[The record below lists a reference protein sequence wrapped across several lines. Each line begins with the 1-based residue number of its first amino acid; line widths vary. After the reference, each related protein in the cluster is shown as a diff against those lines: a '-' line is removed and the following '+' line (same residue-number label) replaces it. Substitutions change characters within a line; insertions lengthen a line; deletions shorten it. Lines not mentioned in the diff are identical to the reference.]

1 MQNFGEAK
9 YLIHAQIKANGVV
22 EKPDVVGAI
31 FGQTEGLIGDSSD
44 LRELQ
49 KGGKVGRI
57 KVDISSND
65 GRSNGEVLIPS
76 SLNKIETAILA
87 ASLETIERIGP
98 CKANI
103 RVTDVEDVRET
114 KRDRIVD
121 RAKEILSKM
130 FEETDMED
138 EEIAKTV
145 KRSFGETG
153 ITTYQGLSSG
163 PNVRSTD
170 AILIVEGRSD
180 VLNLLD
186 YGIKNSIAIEGTDM
200 PDQIEDICKDKTVT
214 AFLDGD
220 RGGDLILKELLQRAN
235 IDYVARAPEGKQ
247 VEELDHDEVLEALRK
262 KKPVSQVKKEIRL
275 AKTEKKPKQKTKS
288 KDDEIQEQQE
298 EPVGQPE
305 IEERE
310 EPTKTEVKR
319 KLSKQNN
326 GKRSKILQ
334 KAKKGLQKAKKSK
347 NKLKEKKS
355 KDSQTNQKT
364 EKEEYIESETQIAE
378 NNADE
383 TEYEPETIRE
393 LYEETLKSVE
403 GTLKAEMLDG
413 NSQIISE
420 VAVRDL
426 AKNIKEGNGSV
437 KTVIFDGVI
446 TQRLLDICS
455 DKKVKRLVGVKM
467 GNVSKKP
474 SDVMALTKKDL

>member
-121 RAKEILSKM
+121 RAKEILSNM
-130 FEETDMED
+130 FEETEMED

-153 ITTYQGLSSG
+153 ITTYKGLNSG
-163 PNVRSTD
+163 PNVRSSD

-186 YGIKNSIAIEGTDM
+186 FGIKNSIAIEGTDM
-200 PDQIEDICKDKTVT
+200 PDQIEDICRNKTVT

-220 RGGDLILKELLQRAN
+220 RGGDLILKELLQRAK
-235 IDYVARAPEGKQ
+235 IDYVARAPDGKQ
-247 VEELDHDEVLEALRK
+247 VEELDHSEVLEALRK
-262 KKPVSQVKKEIRL
+262 KKPVSQIKKEIRL
-275 AKTEKKPKQKTKS
+275 SKKSKTPKDSAKEKPPEQDEPELDEPELDEPELNEIEEKQKT
-288 KDDEIQEQQE
+288 
-298 EPVGQPE
+298 
-305 IEERE
+305 
-310 EPTKTEVKR
+310 EVQR

-347 NKLKEKKS
+347 NKLKTKASQKEQEKKQE
-355 KDSQTNQKT
+355 DVDYEDNAEQTT
-364 EKEEYIESETQIAE
+364 ETI
-378 NNADE
+378 E
-383 TEYEPETIRE
+383 TEQEPQTIRE
-393 LYEETLKSVE
+393 LYDETLQSVE
-403 GTLKAEMLDG
+403 GTLKAKMLDG
-413 NSQIISE
+413 NSQVISE

-426 AKNIKEGNGSV
+426 AKSIKEGNGSV

-455 DKKVKRLVGVKM
+455 DRKVKRLVGVKM

-474 SDVMALTKKDL
+474 SDVMALTKQEL

>member
-31 FGQTEGLIGDSSD
+31 FGQTEGLIGESSD

-121 RAKEILSKM
+121 RAKEILSNM

-138 EEIAKTV
+138 DEIAKTV

-153 ITTYQGLSSG
+153 ITSYKGLSSG
-163 PNVRSTD
+163 PNVRSSD

-200 PDQIEDICKDKTVT
+200 PDQIEHICHNKTVT

-220 RGGDLILKELLQRAN
+220 RGGDLILKELLQRAD
-235 IDYVARAPEGKQ
+235 IDYVARAPKGKQ
-247 VEELDHDEVLEALRK
+247 VEELDHNEVLESLRK
-262 KKPVSQVKKEIRL
+262 KKPVSEVKKDIRRGE
-275 AKTEKKPKQKTKS
+275 KTEQKQKEIKS
-288 KDDEIQEQQE
+288 KEPETEKQTNEQGTV
-298 EPVGQPE
+298 EPE
-305 IEERE
+305 K
-310 EPTKTEVKR
+310 TKPEVKH

-334 KAKKGLQKAKKSK
+334 KAKKGLKKAKKSR
-347 NKLKEKKS
+347 NKLKTKPN
-355 KDSQTNQKT
+355 NQKQT
-364 EKEEYIESETQIAE
+364 TQQTQEIP
-378 NNADE
+378 E
-383 TEYEPETIRE
+383 TERETAQPEEMDQEPQTMRE
-393 LYEETLKSVE
+393 LYQETLQSVE
-403 GTLKAEMLDG
+403 GTLKAKMLDG
-413 NSQIISE
+413 NSEVVSE

-426 AKNIKEGNGSV
+426 AKSIKEENGSV

-455 DKKVKRLVGVKM
+455 DKKVKKLVGVKI